1 MNVQA
6 FLRWAETAKAGERS
20 KAATA
25 LAKAF
30 LRLRPGSEEQSSV
43 LVAMTYLLDD
53 SSPRVRLS
61 LAEGLA
67 GSPDA
72 PRRLIV
78 ALAADQPEIACTVI
92 AHSPVLTDAD
102 LVDLVGR
109 GDSVLRGIIA
119 SRIGLSRAVAAALA
133 EIGDDAEIVLL
144 LENETAQLSR
154 VSLRRI
160 AERYGRVALVRNLL
174 LDREDLPLDARH
186 ILVEQVSLALSQSGL
201 VRTALPQRRIE
212 LATRE
217 AEEAAM
223 VAIAGVVSPE
233 DVGMLAEHLRVSGR
247 LTPAFLIQAL
257 CSGKVDF
264 FAAAV
269 VVLSGL
275 SERRVRPI
283 LATGRAAAVRALFE
297 ACGLS
302 RPLATVFVEAV
313 LLWRQAAAGLPIRTI
328 SSQLMERFS
337 QTGSLDLS
345 VVEILEV
352 VEKLDQ
358 AETRNLARALAKEA
372 SLAA

>member
-1 MNVQA
+1 MNVEA

-20 KAATA
+20 KAAAA

-43 LVAMTYLLDD
+43 LLAMTYLLDD

-67 GSPDA
+67 GSLNA

-78 ALAADQPEIACTVI
+78 ALAEDQPEIACTVI
-92 AHSPVLTDAD
+92 TRSPVLTDAD

-109 GDSVLRGIIA
+109 GDSVIRAVVA
-119 SRIGLSRAVAAALA
+119 SRIGLSRAVAAAVA
-133 EIGDDAEIVLL
+133 EIGDEAELVIL
-144 LENETAQLSR
+144 LENRTAQLTR

-174 LDREDLPLDARH
+174 LDREDLPLDARQ

-233 DVGMLAEHLRVSGR
+233 EVGLLAEHFRVSGR
-247 LTPAFLIQAL
+247 LTPAFLLQAL

-264 FAAAV
+264 FAGTV

-297 ACGLS
+297 ACGLT
-302 RPLATVFVEAV
+302 RQLATVFVQAV
-313 LLWRQAAAGLPIRTI
+313 LLWRQAAAGLPIRSI
-328 SSQLMERFS
+328 SSQLIERFS
-337 QTGSLDLS
+337 EIGSIDPD
-345 VVEILEV
+345 VREILEV

-358 AETRNLARALAKEA
+358 AEARNVARALAKDA